1 MLFFSATAPIFA
13 MARICGAVP
22 EETITQAVMGGEG
35 GMSREKHFLIVVP

>member
-1 MLFFSATAPIFA
+1 
-13 MARICGAVP
+13 MARICGDMP